1 MLEYI
6 QDLSRSYGVTNDML
20 LLSGV
25 AIGILILFYGVV
37 SAFAKPDPTG
47 RRMQPGGRTPSRGA
61 TDSLFQEEDSNPTG
75 VLKAFVSSSRQ
86 ERTKIAKKMRQAG
99 AHSKNAVRNFYVF
112 RTFLGLILPAIF
124 IALPL
129 LPEDIVLPFKI
140 GSIASGIVLPFKIGS
155 IASGLN
161 AIQTFQI
168 LTLLITVGFFGPS
181 VWLHRRIKN
190 RRKEIENALPNALDL
205 LLVAIEAG
213 MGFDAATSRV
223 AHELSAVAPAISEEF
238 RILQL
243 EIQAGK
249 ERNMAFLD
257 MAARTGVAEMAD
269 FASVINQSVQFGTS
283 TSDSLMFFS
292 EKMREDRELRA
303 QEMANK
309 LPVKMSGVMAALMMP
324 TLLLITLAPVA
335 IRWISV
341 M

>member
-1 MLEYI
+1 
-6 QDLSRSYGVTNDML
+6 
-20 LLSGV
+20 
-25 AIGILILFYGVV
+25 
-37 SAFAKPDPTG
+37 
-47 RRMQPGGRTPSRGA
+47 
-61 TDSLFQEEDSNPTG
+61 
-75 VLKAFVSSSRQ
+75 
-86 ERTKIAKKMRQAG
+86 MRQAG

-140 GSIASGIVLPFKIGS
+140 GSIV
-155 IASGLN
+155 SGLN

-223 AHELSAVAPAISEEF
+223 AHELFAVAPAISEEF

>member
-75 VLKAFVSSSRQ
+75 VLKAFVPSSRQ

-140 GSIASGIVLPFKIGS
+140 GSIV
-155 IASGLN
+155 SGLN

-223 AHELSAVAPAISEEF
+223 AHELFAVAPAISEEF

>member
-6 QDLSRSYGVTNDML
+6 QDLSQSYGVTNDML

-25 AIGILILFYGVV
+25 AIGTLILFYGVV
-37 SAFAKPDPTG
+37 GAFKRDPTG
-47 RRMQPGGRTPSRGA
+47 RRMQPGGRTAIRDA
-61 TDSLFQEEDSNPTG
+61 TDSLFHEEDGKPTG
-75 VLKAFVSSSRQ
+75 VLKAFVPSSRQ

-112 RTFLGLILPAIF
+112 RTLLGLILPGIF
-124 IALPL
+124 IALTL
-129 LPEDIVLPFKI
+129 LPE
-140 GSIASGIVLPFKIGS
+140 GIVLPFRIERFV
-155 IASGLN
+155 SGLN
-161 AIQTFQI
+161 SIQTFQI
-168 LTLLITVGFFGPS
+168 MTLLIIVGFFGPS
-181 VWLHRRIKN
+181 IWLNRRIKI
-190 RRKEIENALPNALDL
+190 RRKKIENALPNALDL

-223 AHELSAVAPAISEEF
+223 AHEMYAVAPAISEEF

-249 ERNMAFLD
+249 ERHTAFLD
-257 MAARTGVAEMAD
+257 MSARTGVTEFAE
-269 FASVINQSVQFGTS
+269 FANVINQSVQFGTS
-283 TSDSLMFFS
+283 ISDSLLFFS
-292 EKMREDRELRA
+292 EKMREDREMRA

-335 IRWISV
+335 IRWMSS